1 MVCAGFSG
9 GLTSITAQLLFN
21 QGEIDWGN
29 VGWSSLICTVAAGTC
44 YALRNFRFHIEI
56 DNGDVRGVTFD
67 RNTGYGNVFYRMGD
81 GSAANVPFR
90 IESTGIGYR
99 CIPGTGF
106 QYIPGQGFSPYNW
119 TWPETSLVP
128 TLGGSWIP
136 GTGVAVLPGSNILAL
151 PESGIPAL
159 TEGSALALPG
169 VVSPAL

>member
-1 MVCAGFSG
+1 MRRIQRRTDKYYSPALIQPGRDRLGQRWLEFPD
-9 GLTSITAQLLFN
+9 LY
-21 QGEIDWGN
+21 
-29 VGWSSLICTVAAGTC
+29 SSRWNILCSSH
-44 YALRNFRFHIEI
+44 FRFHIEI

-67 RNTGYGNVFYRMGD
+67 RNTGYGNAFYRMGD

-99 CIPGTGF
+99 CTPGTGY
-106 QYIPGQGFSPYNW
+106 QYIPGQGFYPYNW
-119 TWPETSLVP
+119 MWPGTSLVP